1 MLHESGKR
9 SRRERQALTSEFTI
23 ESGLLNSRWKSIFL
37 RNDSRFR
44 GESKREEGEEEGEE
58 EEEWKSKQYKATM
71 RIEAETGRDKAT
83 GAE

>member
-37 RNDSRFR
+37 HNDSRFR
-44 GESKREEGEEEGEE
+44 EGRGREEIKE
-58 EEEWKSKQYKATM
+58 QYKATM

>member
-37 RNDSRFR
+37 HNDLER
-44 GESKREEGEEEGEE
+44 GEEEIKE
-58 EEEWKSKQYKATM
+58 QYKATM

>member
-44 GESKREEGEEEGEE
+44 EEWKREEGKEEG
-58 EEEWKSKQYKATM
+58 EEWKSKQYKATM